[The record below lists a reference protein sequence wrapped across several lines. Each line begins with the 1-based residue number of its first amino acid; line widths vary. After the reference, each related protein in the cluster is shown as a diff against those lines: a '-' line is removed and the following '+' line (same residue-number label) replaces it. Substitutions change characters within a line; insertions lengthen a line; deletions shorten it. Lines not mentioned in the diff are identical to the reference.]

1 MGFQALVWVQP
12 LRTQAHGA
20 LVEDGG
26 RTVWD
31 RRSALIFS
39 RQEAMLELDSEVRC
53 SLGCTM
59 CLPPT
64 PTPLGP
70 PTEPMRVAV
79 PRGLAKG
86 PTLGR

>member
-39 RQEAMLELDSEVRC
+39 RQEAMRPKGTDAR
-53 SLGCTM
+53 
-59 CLPPT
+59 
-64 PTPLGP
+64 
-70 PTEPMRVAV
+70 A
-79 PRGLAKG
+79 GL
-86 PTLGR
+86 